1 MFALVRRGRTEHRTR
16 RLPCA
21 ALYPIVAAMKR
32 ITSRSTLF
40 VALGLSSIAPA
51 LHAQAPAFKT
61 PQPLKIERVKGDL
74 YMISGEGGNIAVYV
88 TGAGT
93 ILVDDM
99 FYRNYDDVVAKV
111 ASVTDQPIVYVL
123 NTHQHDDHAGGNA
136 KMLAIANVIAQDNV
150 RANLSH
156 IKQPYYE
163 DTPGTPI
170 GLPNI
175 TFADE
180 LVLHLGGKE
189 IRARYF
195 GRGHTSGDAVIYFP
209 ELKAVHTGDL
219 FLGRSEAARKAAAGK
234 PPGANIYVD
243 YAQGGS
249 FLDWTHTLDGVLGLD
264 FDTVI
269 PGHGPVS
276 TRADVVRFRADVE
289 SMRDRIAALI
299 RSGASK
305 PQVLTVFEMDYG
317 WRSTGCPPSPP
328 TPGCLQFQQMDS
340 LIRELSQ

>member
-1 MFALVRRGRTEHRTR
+1 LRIVVSLT
-16 RLPCA
+16 A
-21 ALYPIVAAMKR
+21 AAIGLAVA
-32 ITSRSTLF
+32 
-40 VALGLSSIAPA
+40 APA
-51 LHAQAPAFKT
+51 LHAQTLKPA
-61 PQPLKIERVKGDL
+61 QPLSIERVKGDL
-74 YMISGEGGNIAVYV
+74 YVISGEGGNVAVYV
-88 TGAGT
+88 TPAGV

-99 FYRNYDDVVAKV
+99 FYRNYDDIVAKV
-111 ASVTDQPIVYVL
+111 ASVSDRPIVYVL

-136 KMLAIANVIAQDNV
+136 KMLGIAQVIAQENV

-170 GLPNI
+170 GLPNV

-180 LVLHLGGKE
+180 LVVHLGGKE
-189 IRARYF
+189 VRAKYF

-209 ELKAVHTGDL
+209 ELKVVHTGDL
-219 FLGRSEAARKAAAGK
+219 FIGRTPQALAAK
-234 PPGANIYVD
+234 PGAVNIYVD

-249 FLDWTHTLDGVLGLD
+249 FLDWTHTLDGVLTLD
-264 FDTVI
+264 FDTIV

-276 TRADVVRFRADVE
+276 KRADLVTFRADVAA
-289 SMRDRIAALI
+289 MRDRIASLI
-299 RSGASK
+299 RAGASK
-305 PQVLTVFEMDYG
+305 QQVLTTFELDYG

-340 LIRELSQ
+340 LIAELSAAQRGGGAR